1 MSTDIMSI
9 DKLTAA
15 SPLRGGFLLPVIL
28 FAALLALPVRSD
40 AAVVIRLAPRSV
52 KMVVKPMPRP
62 IVFRS
67 VPIRSAVAAP
77 AVCGRHAVK
86 VVRTSAA
93 RVAGRPLRP
102 APGRYVWVPGHWVKK
117 PYRVRHW
124 VGGHWKLIR

>member
-1 MSTDIMSI
+1 MSTDKSSV
-9 DKLTAA
+9 A
-15 SPLRGGFLLPVIL
+15 SPLRGGLLLPVVL
-28 FAALLALPVRSD
+28 FAALLALPMRSE
-40 AAVVIRLAPRSV
+40 AAVVIRLAPRPV
-52 KMVVKPMPRP
+52 KVIVKPTPRP
-62 IVFRS
+62 VVFRS
-67 VPIRSAVAAP
+67 VPIRSIVAAP

-93 RVAGRPLRP
+93 RVAGRPLRA